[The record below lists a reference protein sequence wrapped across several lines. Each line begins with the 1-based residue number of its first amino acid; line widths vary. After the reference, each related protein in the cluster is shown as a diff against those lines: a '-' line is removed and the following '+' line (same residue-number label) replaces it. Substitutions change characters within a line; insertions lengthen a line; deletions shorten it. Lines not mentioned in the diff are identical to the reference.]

1 MDRLSRWAPLIVIAG
16 ALTAPLAHAVDT
28 VARKSGGNRVGGEV
42 TAISKTEITVKPVTG
57 DPVKIPAN
65 DIGSITW
72 DNAPPDLAL
81 AISDENGGRLDS
93 ALSRLAKSQE
103 AAKAGPA
110 NVRTDIEFLIAR
122 VTARQALVDAAKR
135 DEAVQKL
142 EAFQKANGDSYRYYE
157 AVSYLGQVQLAK
169 GDYAAARTAFDL
181 LAQSPWKD
189 YKLAATISNARILAA
204 DGKPDD
210 AVKLYEEVISA
221 AGDAPAEQA
230 RKYEAMVGRARGLA
244 VQSKFAE
251 ALTSLEDVTNK
262 GPADDSALQAEAY
275 VLQGSCLQGLNRTKE
290 AILAYLHVDVLFARE
305 SALHAES
312 LYQLSRLWR
321 LVQHDDRA
329 LDAQAKLIASYPN
342 SDWAKKASG
351 GQ

>member
-1 MDRLSRWAPLIVIAG
+1 MSKWCRWMLTGMVA
-16 ALTAPLAHAVDT
+16 ALAVPSAEAADT
-28 VARKSGGNRVGGEV
+28 VVRKSGGNRVGGEV
-42 TAISKTEITVKPVTG
+42 TAVSKTEITVKPLTG
-57 DPVKIPAN
+57 EPVKIPAN
-65 DIGSITW
+65 DIASITW
-72 DNAPPDLAL
+72 DDAPPDLSL
-81 AISDENGGRLDS
+81 AVSDENGGRLDS

-103 AAKAGPA
+103 AAKSGPA
-110 NVRTDIEFLIAR
+110 NVKTDIDFLIAR

-135 DEAVQKL
+135 DDAVQKL
-142 EAFQKANGDSYRYYE
+142 EAFLKNSADSFRYYE

-169 GDYAAARTAFDL
+169 GDYAAARKAFDA

-204 DGKPDD
+204 EGKPDES
-210 AVKLYEEVISA
+210 VKAYEDVIA
-221 AGDAPAEQA
+221 TAGDTPAEQA

-244 VQSKFAE
+244 AQSKFAE
-251 ALTSLEDVTNK
+251 ALTSLDEVTNK

-275 VLQGSCLQGLNRTKE
+275 VLQGNCLQGLSKTKE

-329 LDAQAKLIASYPN
+329 LDAQAKLVASYPN
-342 SDWAKKASG
+342 SEWAKKASG
-351 GQ
+351 GN